1 MAGEMSFVRNLDA
14 RIAAAEED
22 EASAPLSNPWIRSHG
37 LQQINKAAKAGLRIW
52 GFKLARDPFQTT
64 VRGEAEYLLRERE
77 RSEIPPATLFDSR
90 INVPKQ
96 GVRPSHVVRPLR
108 MTPRAVDQ
116 PWDDAAALVRSCG

>member
-37 LQQINKAAKAGLRIW
+37 LQQINKAAKAGLRVW

-64 VRGEAEYLLRERE
+64 VRGKRSTCCGRESGAKSRQ
-77 RSEIPPATLFDSR
+77 PPCSTAASMSQNRASD
-90 INVPKQ
+90 
-96 GVRPSHVVRPLR
+96 PL
-108 MTPRAVDQ
+108 T
-116 PWDDAAALVRSCG
+116 